1 GGAVSARVNCWSE
14 QGPWAVLSGQSGWL
28 LIATSFPDV
37 KFVII
42 GIVVPP
48 GRLSPGN
55 IGNSS
60 GAVVVLLS
68 PSQKSP
74 VWATVSTVLS
84 SYAFVEMYGGAMLSI
99 TSRALLENGTP
110 TTTWVADA
118 PKLSPAIAP
127 PKATTGPPKAAN
139 VTGSGSGTSWAFR
152 TDAWNAPVSPCDT
165 TSRDTDVEMVAGVLV
180 ASDDVGSL
188 LQLSAATP
196 AATTPRRSPETRRV
210 MR

>member
-99 TSRALLENGTP
+99 TSRALLENGTT
-110 TTTWVADA
+110 TTTWVAVA
-118 PKLSPAIAP
+118 LKLSPAIAP
-127 PKATTGPPKAAN
+127 PKVTTGLALKWSSDVPVTVRSDPPGGVVVETVPPVKMMGA
-139 VTGSGSGTSWAFR
+139 TGASTVS
-152 TDAWNAPVSPCDT
+152 VSPPPET
-165 TSRDTDVEMVAGVLV
+165 TTHEGPM
-180 ASDDVGSL
+180 
-188 LQLSAATP
+188 ATP
-196 AATTPRRSPETRRV
+196 ATAAWNLFATGGW
-210 MR
+210 